1 MKGAGLVANEC
12 PKNIIFEGMYSCR
25 LCNMRTSYF
34 ALYNDVFDLK
44 YYLLCGRLSKSES
57 RPVVGFRPLVTS
69 AGVFVENLN
78 TLFPNS
84 WSLKKV
90 FRAANQAIGLFGFIT
105 LTWP

>member
-1 MKGAGLVANEC
+1 MIE
-12 PKNIIFEGMYSCR
+12 
-25 LCNMRTSYF
+25 
-34 ALYNDVFDLK
+34 LYNALFDLK

-69 AGVFVENLN
+69 TGVLMENIN

-84 WSLKKV
+84 WSFKEV
-90 FRAANQAIGLFGFIT
+90 FSAVNQAIGLFGFIT